1 VELIETLLSD
11 LPDDAATFRQ
21 RHPYSFLVRRP
32 VTIFQ
37 KERSNEGGDIE
48 YRTVTVEP
56 EGDGIP
62 PWEWWIAALVKRP
75 GNPFPDHLSVGRAP
89 NCDIV
94 MRFNY
99 VSKLHA
105 RFHLKGGMVC
115 SLEDHGSSNGT
126 GINGQA
132 LKRGEPTALRSG
144 DKLSFGSLVVTLMKP
159 EELYALLRHRRNT
172 SQGPPSRN
180 SGVPR

>member
-1 VELIETLLSD
+1 MELLETLLSD
-11 LPDDAATFRQ
+11 LPDDAATFRKRYPQ
-21 RHPYSFLVRRP
+21 GFLVRRP

-37 KERSNEGGDIE
+37 QEKSGGGSDIE

-56 EGDGIP
+56 EGDGIA

-105 RFHLKGGMVC
+105 RFHLRGGAVH

-126 GINGQA
+126 GVNGKA
-132 LKRGEPTALRSG
+132 LTRGEPIELHPG
-144 DKLSFGSLVVTLMKP
+144 DKLSFGSLVVTLMKS
-159 EELYALLRHRRNT
+159 EELYALLRHRRNST
-172 SQGPPSRN
+172 QSPPRRD
-180 SGVPR
+180 SGAPR

>member
-1 VELIETLLSD
+1 MELIETLLSD
-11 LPDDAATFRQ
+11 LPDDVATFCR

-37 KERSNEGGDIE
+37 TDQGRETDDIE

-56 EGDGIP
+56 DQDGIA
-62 PWEWWIAALVKRP
+62 PWEWWLAPLTKRP

-89 NCDIV
+89 NCDVV

-105 RFHLKGGMVC
+105 RFHLKDGVLF

-126 GINGQA
+126 SVNGLPLQ
-132 LKRGEPTALRSG
+132 RGQPIELRSG
-144 DKLSFGSLVVTLMKP
+144 DKLSFGSLVVTLMRP
-159 EELYALLRHRRNT
+159 EELYSFLRHRRN
-172 SQGPPSRN
+172 SSHSPPR
-180 SGVPR
+180 R